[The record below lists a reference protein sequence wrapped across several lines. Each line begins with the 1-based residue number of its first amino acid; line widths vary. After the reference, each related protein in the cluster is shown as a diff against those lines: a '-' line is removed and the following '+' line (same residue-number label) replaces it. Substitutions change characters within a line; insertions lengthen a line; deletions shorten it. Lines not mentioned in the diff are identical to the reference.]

1 MDTKRIALLAA
12 FFVALI
18 YGVSYTV
25 AKDVMP
31 NHIKP
36 FGFLALRVAGAT
48 TIFWFIGM
56 FMKSQKIEK
65 EDYPR
70 IILAAVFGV
79 GINMLSFYKGLSIT
93 TPINASVLMLST
105 PIVVLVL
112 STFILKEKVTTL
124 KLFGILIGLVGA
136 VFLIVYGQGISTGSS
151 TFYGDLLIFVNASSY
166 GVYLVL
172 VKKLTPKYSSILL
185 IKWLYLFGLFFIV
198 PFGINQ
204 LTQVQWEALPQKVV
218 LSIIFN
224 IVFPTVNTYLFNL
237 FALKKLKPTTLSS
250 FIYLQPLIA
259 TTYALIMGSD
269 RLDPTKIIAA
279 LLIFTG
285 VYLVT
290 KSNSVPVKSN
300 T

>member
-1 MDTKRIALLAA
+1 MDTKKIAILAA
-12 FFVALI
+12 FIVALI

-36 FGFLALRVAGAT
+36 FGFLAIRVAGAT
-48 TIFWFIGM
+48 AIFWFIGM
-56 FMKSQKIEK
+56 FMKSQAIAK

-70 IILAAVFGV
+70 IFLAAVFGV

-105 PIVVLVL
+105 PIVVLIL
-112 STFILKEKVTTL
+112 STFILKEKVTAL
-124 KLFGILIGLVGA
+124 KLLGILIGLVGA

-151 TFYGDLLIFVNASSY
+151 TFYGDILIFVNASSY

-172 VKKLTPKYSSILL
+172 VKKLTPKYSSIVL

-204 LTQVQWEALPQKVV
+204 LTQVQWEGLPQNVI
-218 LSIIFN
+218 LSILFI
-224 IVFPTVNTYLFNL
+224 IICTTVITYLFNL

-259 TTYALIMGSD
+259 TTYALIVGSD
-269 RLDPTKIIAA
+269 QLNPIKIIAA

-290 KSNSVPVKSN
+290 KSNSTPVKSKA
-300 T
+300 